1 MRKRNLPKIIF
12 CSLVCLRLKP
22 VLLERAF
29 HELDLNFRYEIKVL
43 PNFYCNYYIISS
55 SYWRPLISIA
65 CNLHRTRELRDLFVD
80 LCEKL
85 IEPWRQNSWSRDH
98 VNKFL
103 AAITQSVLDLEIS
116 R

>member
-1 MRKRNLPKIIF
+1 MNWTPIF
-12 CSLVCLRLKP
+12 GISNTFVIL
-22 VLLERAF
+22 
-29 HELDLNFRYEIKVL
+29 YS
-43 PNFYCNYYIISS
+43 YCYNKYYLYKSIYS
-55 SYWRPLISIA
+55 SYWRSLISIA

-85 IEPWRQNSWSRDH
+85 IEPWRQNVWARDH

-103 AAITQSVLDLEIS
+103 GAITQSVLDLEIS